1 MSCYLYSDKQKIIYL
16 ATPNHRLDVYVS
28 LMDELL
34 RNRLRDRLID
44 RLIRLEATYPA
55 FITCKD
61 EASF

>member
-34 RNRLRDRLID
+34 RNRLRDRLI
-44 RLIRLEATYPA
+44 RLEATYPA